1 MHLVLAVRTLVFLLQ
16 SDVTFPSYPYVLCRL
31 HRVNSDSLWMA
42 SVDAAG
48 SCGSHPGRFFGIGR
62 LVVEL
67 LYAYYFV
74 EQSYLV
80 VNCGSLC
87 LSMCSLDA
95 ARSSGWNPGICIAT
109 RDLLPDLSPLL
120 GRVHQI
126 NL

>member
-1 MHLVLAVRTLVFLLQ
+1 
-16 SDVTFPSYPYVLCRL
+16 
-31 HRVNSDSLWMA
+31 MA

-126 NL
+126 NLAHSTRLVPAVRTLVAVLEMDGWLST